1 MTTLIKDVDSLG
13 RIFLPEKWIKGVKKV
28 KIVEFND
35 RLTLIP
41 DREIDLTKFFDSLE
55 IEDFEDIED
64 LQQRALANML
74 EEESSL

>member
-1 MTTLIKDVDSLG
+1 MTTFVKDVDSLG
-13 RIFLPEKWIKGVKKV
+13 RIILPEKWLKGVKKV
-28 KIVEFND
+28 KIVEFDN

-41 DREIDLTKFFDSLE
+41 EREIDLTKFFDILE

-64 LQQRALANML
+64 LQHRALVNML